1 MAMIFVAIVTGFLLS
16 NSPRILLN
24 FHEVVVLD
32 NAMACSRAGFRSFPV
47 WCRILTSFSH
57 LFLVLN
63 SSINIL
69 FYCMFNS
76 QFRVEARKALNE
88 MFEKCSRRDESGGL
102 HCQNASRDRISPQRN
117 KLKNTNTNPNSS
129 SEMDEALLSNSGV
142 NATKV

>member
-1 MAMIFVAIVTGFLLS
+1 
-16 NSPRILLN
+16 
-24 FHEVVVLD
+24 
-32 NAMACSRAGFRSFPV
+32 
-47 WCRILTSFSH
+47 
-57 LFLVLN
+57 
-63 SSINIL
+63 
-69 FYCMFNS
+69 MFNS